1 MTTQTNC
8 QAHGPNVTRRDSFVP
23 LIEVIALL
31 GIFVVGLSLW
41 MFPWEAHQTHTMN
54 LLPAT
59 MGKLSEASRPISVF
73 KEKFLTLAR
82 GEQVTMAVEKRNV
95 ITVVVYEVIIKGTS
109 FRYYDNAPSAIR
121 YSTPGEYEIRD
132 GVLTLTYAR
141 DKEFIGF
148 AVLVGI
154 LGGFLVLLV
163 LCAVVGG
170 FIEWRETRT
179 ATS

>member
-1 MTTQTNC
+1 MTTQANC
-8 QAHGPNVTRRDSFVP
+8 QVNGPNATRRESFVP

-41 MFPWEAHQTHTMN
+41 MFPWEVHRTHTME

-59 MGKLSEASRPISVF
+59 MGELSEASQPVSVSR
-73 KEKFLTLAR
+73 ERFLTLAR
-82 GEQVTMAVEKRNV
+82 GEQITMAVEERNV
-95 ITVVVYEVIIKGTS
+95 ITVVVYEVILKGTS

-141 DKEFIGF
+141 DKEFIVF

-154 LGGFLVLLV
+154 LGGFFVLF
-163 LCAVVGG
+163 AVVGG
-170 FIEWRETRT
+170 FLEWWGTRT